1 MDGETLLERLRANH
15 DTELSRL
22 GSSKAL
28 YALTGGEM
36 ESAAV
41 RSAAATEAAAAGDVV
56 GGWAE
61 TASGAAAERFEAVAA
76 AARERAAGF
85 DADAGEARPVYD
97 VLENL
102 ETAPARAGGLL
113 GRSVVV
119 AAYAGQ
125 FVGFF
130 VGNADPRA
138 AGEFRDVRDA
148 VEGERDA
155 AVDLLE
161 AVCEHDA
168 DWDAA
173 DEAATAVVEAAYDDY
188 VATLEGMGVEPKN
201 VC

>member
-36 ESAAV
+36 EPAAV
-41 RSAAATEAAAAGDVV
+41 RRAAATEAAAAADAV
-56 GGWAE
+56 GEWAE
-61 TASGAAAERFEAVAA
+61 TASGAAGERFETVAA
-76 AARERAAGF
+76 AAGDRADGL
-85 DADAGEARPVYD
+85 DAEAGEPRPVYE
-97 VLENL
+97 VLADL
-102 ETAPARAGGLL
+102 ETTPARAGGLL

-138 AGEFRDVRDA
+138 ASSFREFRDA

-155 AVDLLE
+155 AVDLLDT
-161 AVCEHDA
+161 VCDDDA

-173 DEAATAVVEAAYDDY
+173 SEAATAVVAAAYDDY